1 MTQELQESEEESDY
15 EDVFE
20 LEKEFSDLREEKR
33 KQLQSRKQEQSE
45 SEDQDLAIVGSVE
58 DIEKS
63 NTGHQPQVTVTVEYV
78 LDGEIRNEEFNL
90 KRPESEE
97 EFSTDNKFVRMVNF
111 FGDKNGKPTGLMH
124 RDVWL
129 KVREEESVELHIP
142 RSLSKSEIA
151 LQKLR
156 RKKVESGLAGW
167 DESIGSVTTRNSI
180 IGSVSALGAVMG
192 FLGMFSALGAEF
204 AVLNMSASV
213 VGLLL
218 VLLIVAATGITIFSN
233 NDEDLVKS
241 FKVLSIGS
249 FIICTLAFLGSMGMN
264 VPPQE
269 AQGFTTTLNNM
280 VVGTSIWML
289 IILSI
294 TYLLTPFR
302 AVFNT
307 ASNLKN
313 RVKNW
318 YNEKRGIEYVD

>member
-20 LEKEFSDLREEKR
+20 LEKEFLDLRKEKR
-33 KQLQSRKQEQSE
+33 KQLQSRKQKQSE
-45 SEDQDLAIVGSVE
+45 SKDQDLAIVGSVE
-58 DIEKS
+58 DIEKKDA
-63 NTGHQPQVTVTVEYV
+63 GRHPQVTVTVEYV
-78 LDGEIRNEEFNL
+78 LDGEIRKESFNL
-90 KRPESEE
+90 EKPESEE

-167 DESIGSVTTRNSI
+167 DESISSVTTRNSI

-213 VGLLL
+213 IGLLF
-218 VLLIVAATGITIFSN
+218 VLLIAGAGSVMLS
-233 NDEDLVKS
+233 DSEEDLLKPV
-241 FKVLSIGS
+241 KVLSIGA
-249 FIICTLAFLGSMGMN
+249 FIICTLALLGFTGMD

-269 AQGFTTTLNNM
+269 AQGFTTTLSNM

-302 AVFNT
+302 AIFDTV
-307 ASNLKN
+307 ADLKN